1 MVEIVVALDGKGCLS
16 RLNLSG
22 HAGFALKGADPACAA
37 VTLLARTTA
46 RLVASC
52 SGWTVDGAALKPGN
66 LSLVIIQRPGDTDE
80 WLRGVT
86 DTLMLALADIDE
98 EFPDSITVSLEEID
112 NGS

>member
-1 MVEIVVALDGKGCLS
+1 MVKIAVVLDGNGCLS
-16 RLNLSG
+16 RMNLSG
-22 HAGFALKGADPACAA
+22 HAGYALKGADPACAA

-46 RLVASC
+46 RLVS
-52 SGWTVDGAALKPGN
+52 SRTGWTVDGAALKPGN

-86 DTLMLALADIDE
+86 DTLMLALADINE
-98 EFPDSITVSLEEID
+98 EFPGAISVSLEEID